1 MSEAV
6 APVIRSGFPHF
17 LVVPT
22 RWMDNDVYGHVNNV
36 VYYSY
41 FDTVI
46 NRYLIAEG
54 GLDIAGGPVIGVAAE
69 SHCRYRR
76 AVAFPGDVEAG
87 LRVGKLGRS
96 SVRYEVGIFTPGEDE
111 AAAEGWFVHVF
122 VDRVTRRP
130 AALPD
135 RLREA
140 LARLV
145 PAGQTGSDMHVPG
158 AS

>member
-1 MSEAV
+1 MTAREADP
-6 APVIRSGFPHF
+6 ARRGAFPHSV
-17 LVVPT
+17 VVPT

-46 NRYLIAEG
+46 NRYLIAAG
-54 GLDIAGGPVIGVAAE
+54 GLDIAGGPVIGVVAE
-69 SHCRYRR
+69 SHCRYRQ
-76 AVAFPGDVEAG
+76 ALSFPADVEAG
-87 LRVGKLGRS
+87 LRVAKLGRS
-96 SVRYEVGIFTPGEDE
+96 SVRYEIGLFAPGEDE

-122 VDRVTRRP
+122 VDRASRRP

-140 LARLV
+140 LSRLV
-145 PAGQTGSDMHVPG
+145 VETAGGVG
-158 AS
+158 

>member
-1 MSEAV
+1 MSEAQ
-6 APVIRSGFPHF
+6 APATRGGFPHF

-46 NRYLIAEG
+46 NRYLISAG
-54 GLDIAGGPVIGVAAE
+54 GLDIAAGPVIGVAAE

-76 AVAFPGDVEAG
+76 ALAFPADVEAG

-96 SVRYEVGIFTPGEDE
+96 SVRYEIGLFAAGEDE

-135 RLREA
+135 PLREA

-145 PAGQTGSDMHVPG
+145 VGG
-158 AS
+158 